1 MKQVIKNMILSCLV
15 LAAMLSI
22 LPPGAMAAQ
31 SDEPVVTGYK
41 VTNASGSTVASIR
54 KGDKVDITVSVKD
67 IGTTTDKTTNGD
79 LDITKLVDS
88 FSGGKVSAAI
98 TSSGTASLT
107 YDVSFSGLTYS
118 GSGKNFRM
126 MAGYKNLS
134 SSYDNLEFAVTEAVE
149 YDEPKPEPPRTP
161 EAAPAPMVLISRN
174 DIKTPISAGKEMD
187 LTITFQNL
195 GYAALSSPVVTF
207 TPSESI
213 MLTGGSTS
221 FALSDIGGKKSQ
233 SISIRVKAQD
243 SISSATQSLGVELKF
258 NYYNNIS
265 STQATV
271 SDKISIPAAVSKLSN
286 QQPPVIVTRSAV
298 KPISA
303 GQTFD
308 MTVTFK
314 NAGKVALQSPV
325 ATFSTSDSLIIQ
337 NDTST
342 FVLDDIAPGK
352 TKSVSLKVK
361 AAKEIS
367 SSTQSINSELKFA
380 YDSGEGIAQAS
391 TSERLNISSY
401 ATDANSVRV
410 DSQVPNIII
419 TGFNYGGDAVSA
431 GDKFTLKFSFG
442 NTGRL
447 NVENIVVTVDS
458 GESFAMDDSTNTF
471 YYSGLGSGKV
481 QSQEVPMQVLP
492 GSKTGAQTIN
502 ISFKYEHVDGG
513 KRASSTAEIKL
524 SIPVCQPD
532 RFQVNQ
538 PVIPESVY
546 VGEEASI
553 SLAFVNKGKSEV
565 SNVEAS
571 VEGDVDTPAKIQYLG
586 NFEPGKSGTIGFAL
600 TPKKTGKTKILL
612 KVSYEDAN
620 QQVKTMEFP
629 VTLDVKEAI
638 APTDDGE
645 TGDEEGSGKGL
656 KKWVWIALAA
666 VAAGGIA
673 AFVVLKKKKRS
684 KKTPDTAWDDWDYD
698 LDSDEAQADRQE
710 TREE

>member
-31 SDEPVVTGYK
+31 SDDPVVTGYK

-107 YDVSFSGLTYS
+107 YDVTFSGLTYS

-126 MAGYKNLS
+126 MAGYKNIS

-149 YDEPKPEPPRTP
+149 YDEPKPEPPGTP

-187 LTITFQNL
+187 LTVTFQNL
-195 GYAALSSPVVTF
+195 GYATLSSPVVTF

-221 FALSDIGGKKSQ
+221 FALSDIGGKKTQ

-325 ATFSTSDSLIIQ
+325 ATFSTSDSLILQ
-337 NDTST
+337 NETST

-419 TGFNYGGDAVSA
+419 TGFNYGGDSVSA

-502 ISFKYEHVDGG
+502 ISFKYEYVDGG

-612 KVSYEDAN
+612 KVAYEDAN

-638 APTDDGE
+638 APTDDGG

-698 LDSDEAQADRQE
+698 LDSDEAQTDRQE